1 LEDIQKKQDRIDLL
15 QAKINEN
22 QAETQ
27 RLFST
32 AQGFQQTVAELKSL
46 KEKVAH
52 TRETMN
58 SLAADIQEYTETDEE
73 LQAMKD
79 SFGKRNADAQDV
91 LREKTAKRKQL
102 MDEIQQTRN
111 ELQRRTTEMGAL
123 QEAKRANERNITR
136 REEVVKEVARKHGF
150 KGMDVIMDDRQ
161 IDEIKSLLLQ
171 ALKEEKGHLDKVK
184 VPAFNPLLRFL
195 MVARFCNTRERT
207 NRPSPRCHNSTKN
220 ARRSSSNLQT
230 TNP

>member
-1 LEDIQKKQDRIDLL
+1 ML

-58 SLAADIQEYTETDEE
+58 SLSADMQEYTETDEE
-73 LQAMKD
+73 LQDMKD
-79 SFGKRNADAQDV
+79 SFGKRNTDAQDV
-91 LREKTAKRKQL
+91 MREKTAKRKQL

-111 ELQRRTTEMGAL
+111 ELQRRTAEMGGL
-123 QEAKRANERNITR
+123 QEAKRANERNIAR
-136 REEVVKEVARKHGF
+136 REEVVKEVARRHGF

-171 ALKEEKGHLDKVK
+171 SLKEEKGHLDKVK
-184 VPAFNPLLRFL
+184 VTTLNPHLRVL
-195 MVARFCNTRERT
+195 MIARFWNPRERT
-207 NRPSPRCHNSTKN
+207 NRPNPRSHNSTKN
-220 ARRSSSNLQT
+220 TRRSPSNLQAT
-230 TNP
+230 DP